1 MRSIFIVNDKRNWTF
16 VWRNVSSRTWSR
28 IARDRLASTM
38 RKPKCETSTIKM
50 RTWKLFPHCLIV
62 ETGFVSSNALEIIQP
77 RVVEISRFNDKRIET
92 VALNGIEK
100 ETTSGGRVTRV
111 SRSCDAREGR
121 VASEDLLRR
130 VAEGYSRE
138 GKKDKEEEYCRETW
152 IGVCNCKSC
161 NGGNPRRE
169 SCFGSGL
176 ALQNRGNYIFRIL

>member
-38 RKPKCETSTIKM
+38 RKPKCDKNAYVKTVSTLFNRGDRFRFQQ
-50 RTWKLFPHCLIV
+50 RTRDNSTKGCGNLQVQRQEDW
-62 ETGFVSSNALEIIQP
+62 N
-77 RVVEISRFNDKRIET
+77 

-121 VASEDLLRR
+121 VASEDPLRR